1 VALADL
7 EREEEDEAEDV
18 EGTDHQEEVDEVDI
32 TENNTFLFYFGQHE
46 YKGFRK
52 IKAWFQPCLTSASH
66 AAKMSPLESSSVVFK
81 IQEIDPSRISLLL

>member
-32 TENNTFLFYFGQHE
+32 TENNTFLFYFGVNMN
-46 YKGFRK
+46 
-52 IKAWFQPCLTSASH
+52 IKD
-66 AAKMSPLESSSVVFK
+66 SVK
-81 IQEIDPSRISLLL
+81 